1 MIKILEFALL
11 AVSLVVILGLVFAGP
26 KSAPPPAGRET
37 LGAADPPPSSNGEA
51 NGHKLAS

>member
-26 KSAPPPAGRET
+26 KTAPPPADEGT
-37 LGAADPPPSSNGEA
+37 LGAAEPPADPGDGSGQ
-51 NGHKLAS
+51 KLAS